1 MARPLTTE
9 DVRLEEARQRKKHW
23 KRWGPYLSERQ
34 WGTVREDYSAEGA
47 AWEYLPFEHA
57 HARTYRWGEDGLG
70 GISDRHQMI
79 CFAVALWN
87 GRDPILKERL
97 FGLTGNQGNHGEDVK
112 EQYFYLDSTP
122 THSYMKMLYKYPQA
136 EFPYRQLVEEN
147 QKRDRTQPEFEL
159 LDTGVFQEN
168 RYFDVFIEYAKGDWE
183 DILVRIT
190 AYNRGPEA
198 ANLHILPTFWFRNT
212 WSWGKDLRRPV
223 VRRAAD
229 LPAGVCVEVEHWQYG
244 KRWLLSAGKP
254 ELLFTENE
262 TNYVRLF
269 NYRERVP
276 YVKDAFHEYV
286 IRGNKAAVNPAL
298 TGTKMAAHYAFGLGS
313 GESATVK
320 LRLTDLDPLGT
331 MDPELPWV
339 GSGTAAGQ
347 YKAGATTLA
356 PGDFGEGF
364 DAVFAHRMREADEF
378 YDSRIPRRL
387 SDDARL
393 VMRQAYSGMLWSKQF
408 YHYDVATWLGG
419 DPAGPPPPAVRQ
431 KGRNKDWTHLYND
444 DVLSMP
450 DKWEYPWYAAWDLA
464 FHCIPLAIV
473 DADFAKEQLILLLRE
488 WYMHPNG
495 QLPAYEW
502 ALGDVNP
509 PVHAWA
515 AWRVYKIDRRMR
527 GVADREFL
535 QRVFHKLLLNFT
547 WWVNRKDP
555 EGRNIFQGG
564 FLGLDNIGV
573 FDRSAPLPTG
583 GHLEQSDGTSWMG
596 MYCLNMLA
604 IALELAKDDMAY
616 EDVASKFF
624 EHFVHIAHAMNDIGT
639 DGKSLWDDGDGFYY
653 DLLRLPN
660 GDDHFMKIRSMVGLI
675 PLFAVETLEP
685 EVVDRLPGFKRRM
698 QWFMDNHADVPE
710 HIEMTQRSP
719 RGIRRQL
726 SLANRKQLKRML
738 KRMLDEA
745 EFFSPH
751 GIRALSR
758 YHLDH
763 PYELQ
768 LNEHVSRVDYEPAE
782 SSSGIFGGN
791 SNWRGPVWFPMNYLL
806 IESLQKFHHYYGEDF
821 KVECPTY
828 SNKQMDLWEVSAEI
842 SRRLTRLFLRDG
854 NGRRPFTGSN
864 DLFNNDPHWRDLI
877 LFYEYFNGDNGAGL
891 GASHQTGWTGLVAK
905 LLEQSGE

>member
-1 MARPLTTE
+1 MPRAITTE
-9 DVRLEEARQRKKHW
+9 DLRLEESRQRKKHW

-34 WGTVREDYSAEGA
+34 WGTVREDYSANGT
-47 AWEYLPFEHA
+47 AWEYFPFEHA
-57 HARTYRWGEDGLG
+57 HARTYRWGEDGIG

-79 CFAVALWN
+79 CFALGMWN

-122 THSYMKMLYKYPQA
+122 THSYMRMLYKYPQA
-136 EFPYRQLVEEN
+136 EFPYRQLLEEN
-147 QKRDRTQPEFEL
+147 RKRGRSEPEYEL
-159 LDTGVFQEN
+159 LDTGVFQES
-168 RYFDVFIEYAKGDWE
+168 RYFDVFIEYAKSDWE
-183 DILVRIT
+183 DILIKIT

-198 ANLHILPTFWFRNT
+198 AVLHLLPTLWFRNT

-223 VRRAAD
+223 ARRAAD
-229 LPAGVCVEVEHWQYG
+229 LPGGVCAEVEHWQYG
-244 KRWLLSAGKP
+244 KRWLLAAGRP

-262 TNYVRLF
+262 TNYVKLF

-276 YVKDAFHEYV
+276 YVKDAFHEYLV
-286 IRGNKAAVNPAL
+286 HANKLAVNPAL
-298 TGTKMAAHYAFGLGS
+298 TGTKMAAYSMFHLAP
-313 GESATVK
+313 GEAASMR
-320 LRLTDLDPLGT
+320 LRLTDLDPLGS
-331 MDPELPWV
+331 MDPELPWI
-339 GSGTAAGQ
+339 GMSGAAGQ
-347 YKAGATTLA
+347 HTPSAGALA
-356 PGDFGEGF
+356 PGNFGEGF
-364 DAVFAHRMREADEF
+364 DGVFSQRMKEADEF
-378 YDSRIPRRL
+378 WDSRIPRHL
-387 SDDARL
+387 SSDARM
-393 VMRQAYSGMLWSKQF
+393 VMRQAYAGMLWSKQF
-408 YHYDVATWLGG
+408 YHYDVETWLEG
-419 DPAGPPPPAVRQ
+419 DPAGPAPPAGRL
-431 KGRNKDWTHLYND
+431 KGRNKDWAHLYND

-464 FHCIPLAIV
+464 FHCIPLAIA
-473 DADFAKEQLILLLRE
+473 DSDFAKEQLVLLLRE

-502 ALGDVNP
+502 AFGDVNP

-535 QRVFHKLLLNFT
+535 ERVFHKLLLNFT

-555 EGRNIFQGG
+555 EGHNIFQGG

-639 DGKSLWDDGDGFYY
+639 DGRSLWDDGDGFYY
-653 DLLRLPN
+653 DLLHLPN
-660 GDDHFMKIRSMVGLI
+660 GEDHFMKIRSMVGLI

-698 QWFMDNHADVPE
+698 QWFIDNHADVPE

-719 RGIRRQL
+719 RGVRRQL

-763 PYELQ
+763 PYEVQ
-768 LNEHVSRVDYEPAE
+768 VNGHNSRVDYEPAE

-791 SNWRGPVWFPMNYLL
+791 SNWRGPVWFPLNYLL

-828 SNKQMDLWEVSAEI
+828 SGKEVDLWQVSTEI
-842 SRRLTRLFLRDG
+842 SRRLTRLFLRDQ
-854 NGRRPFTGSN
+854 NGRRPFTGNN
-864 DLFNNDPHWRDLI
+864 DLFNKDPHWRDLI
-877 LFYEYFNGDNGAGL
+877 LFYEYFHGDNGAGL